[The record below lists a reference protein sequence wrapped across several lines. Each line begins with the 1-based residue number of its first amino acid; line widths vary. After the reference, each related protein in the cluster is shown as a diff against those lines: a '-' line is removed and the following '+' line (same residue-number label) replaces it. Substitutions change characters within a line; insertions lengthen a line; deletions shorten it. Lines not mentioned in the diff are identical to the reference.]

1 MPGRVDARSVGRMC
15 TYRASSPPVADQS
28 ERFADPSERI
38 GDDERERA
46 STELRSHFAA
56 GRLDVDEFSA
66 RLEEVWAAR
75 TRGDVNRT
83 LRDMPRPEVVAYRP
97 AYRPA
102 RHHRRPRLFLPVAAI
117 LLGVWLLAH
126 PGRPFL
132 PIWPLVIWATI
143 VLLIRH
149 RRRSWELNG
158 PPAAAPR

>member
-1 MPGRVDARSVGRMC
+1 MC
-15 TYRASSPPVADQS
+15 TYRAISPPVAVQS
-28 ERFADPSERI
+28 ERVADPSERI

-75 TRGDVNRT
+75 TAGDVNRA
-83 LRDMPRPEVVAYRP
+83 LRDMPRPQVVAYRP
-97 AYRPA
+97 ARYA
-102 RHHRRPRLFLPVAAI
+102 RRPPLFLPVAAI

-132 PIWPLVIWATI
+132 PIWPLLVWATI

-149 RRRSWELNG
+149 RRRSWELRHRRRSWALSG

>member
-1 MPGRVDARSVGRMC
+1 MC
-15 TYRASSPPVADQS
+15 TYRAISPPVAVQS
-28 ERFADPSERI
+28 ERVADPSERI

-75 TRGDVNRT
+75 TAGDVNRA
-83 LRDMPRPEVVAYRP
+83 LRDMPRPQVVAYRP
-97 AYRPA
+97 ARYA
-102 RHHRRPRLFLPVAAI
+102 RRPPLFLPVAAI

-132 PIWPLVIWATI
+132 PIWPLLVWATI

-149 RRRSWELNG
+149 RRWSWELRRRRRSWALSG

>member
-1 MPGRVDARSVGRMC
+1 MAGRVDARSVGRMC
-15 TYRASSPPVADQS
+15 TYRAISPPVAVQS
-28 ERFADPSERI
+28 ERVADPSERI

-75 TRGDVNRT
+75 TAGDVDWA
-83 LRDMPRPEVVAYRP
+83 LRDMPRPQVVAYRP
-97 AYRPA
+97 ARYA
-102 RHHRRPRLFLPVAAI
+102 RRPPLFLPVAAI

-132 PIWPLVIWATI
+132 PIWPLLIWATI

-149 RRRSWELNG
+149 RRRSWELSG